1 MSKEKKNT
9 QNEKRKLS
17 RQERKQIDTLIRQAK
32 GDGKPHTAQDSIPFE
47 RMYKD
52 GICRLANGRYSKCIE
67 FEDIN
72 YQLAQPDD
80 KTAIFEALC
89 DMYNSFDASIS
100 VQLSLISRHANK
112 DDFKN
117 SITIAPQNDD
127 FDSIRAEYTE
137 MLRTQLERGNN
148 GLIKTKFLTFT
159 VEAKDIRSARA
170 RLARIETDTLNHF
183 KVIGAAARVLDGKQ
197 RLEVLH
203 GIFHP
208 DGERFNFAWEW
219 LPASGLSVKDF
230 IAPSSFRFGD
240 GRMFQMGGKFGVVS
254 FLQIVAPELSDRM
267 LADFMDAENGII
279 VNLHIQSIDHNEAI
293 KTIKRKITDL
303 DRMKIEEQ
311 KKAIRSG
318 YDMDIIPS
326 DLATYGGEAKNLL
339 RDLQSR
345 NERMFLLNC
354 LDCCVTSPPY
364 YALRDYGTDGQIGR
378 EATPEE
384 YVSRI
389 TAVFHEV
396 KRVLTPEG
404 TCWLNIADTYCG
416 TGSKADHQ
424 DPKYPKGRNGQQV
437 AFNHRAPGCKPKD
450 LIGIP
455 WLVALA
461 LRGDGWYLRSSII
474 WHKTNPM
481 PESTRDR
488 PTRCYEY
495 VFLLTKSKKYYYDWQ
510 AVAEPIAPTT
520 AGRLKS
526 GVSKGNKYNVTVP
539 GQNQP
544 QKINR
549 PREKGAYADELI
561 SPVRSRR
568 NVWQINNV
576 GYHGGHFAAFPPKL
590 AETCILAGCPIGGIV
605 LDPFFGSGT
614 TGMVAKRLNRR
625 YIGIELNPDY
635 CELAKQRIGGDED

>member
-208 DGERFNFAWEW
+208 DGERFNFAWER

-240 GRMFQMGGKFGVVS
+240 GRMFQMGGKFGAVS

-318 YDMDIIPS
+318 YDIEKLSRAASEEQDEDAEPETVLPPLAEGQTFDNPAAEISECYTQPPKAYTEDTLLSAMENAGKEETPEDAERKGLGTTATRAGIIEKLISAGFAERKGKKLIPTK
-326 DLATYGGEAKNLL
+326 DGYNLAAILPEVL
-339 RDLQSR
+339 
-345 NERMFLLNC
+345 
-354 LDCCVTSPPY
+354 TSPQLTAEWETRLTGIAKGSDSPDDFMRSIEEMTAGLVKTY
-364 YALRDYGTDGQIGR
+364 SAISEDKAKLFTPQR
-378 EATPEE
+378 EA
-384 YVSRI
+384 I
-389 TAVFHEV
+389 
-396 KRVLTPEG
+396 G
-404 TCWLNIADTYCG
+404 TCPRCGATVYEGKKNYYCSDRACSFVMWKNDLFFQQRKKTFTKAIAAALLKDGKVKIKGMYSTKTGKTFDGVVLLADTG
-416 TGSKADHQ
+416 G
-424 DPKYPKGRNGQQV
+424 KYVNFRV
-437 AFNHRAPGCKPKD
+437 
-450 LIGIP
+450 
-455 WLVALA
+455 
-461 LRGDGWYLRSSII
+461 
-474 WHKTNPM
+474 
-481 PESTRDR
+481 E
-488 PTRCYEY
+488 
-495 VFLLTKSKKYYYDWQ
+495 
-510 AVAEPIAPTT
+510 
-520 AGRLKS
+520 
-526 GVSKGNKYNVTVP
+526 
-539 GQNQP
+539 QNR
-544 QKINR
+544 K
-549 PREKGAYADELI
+549 
-561 SPVRSRR
+561 
-568 NVWQINNV
+568 
-576 GYHGGHFAAFPPKL
+576 
-590 AETCILAGCPIGGIV
+590 
-605 LDPFFGSGT
+605 
-614 TGMVAKRLNRR
+614 
-625 YIGIELNPDY
+625 
-635 CELAKQRIGGDED
+635 

>member
-1 MSKEKKNT
+1 M
-9 QNEKRKLS
+9 
-17 RQERKQIDTLIRQAK
+17 
-32 GDGKPHTAQDSIPFE
+32 
-47 RMYKD
+47 
-52 GICRLANGRYSKCIE
+52 
-67 FEDIN
+67 
-72 YQLAQPDD
+72 
-80 KTAIFEALC
+80 
-89 DMYNSFDASIS
+89 
-100 VQLSLISRHANK
+100 
-112 DDFKN
+112 
-117 SITIAPQNDD
+117 
-127 FDSIRAEYTE
+127 
-137 MLRTQLERGNN
+137 
-148 GLIKTKFLTFT
+148 
-159 VEAKDIRSARA
+159 
-170 RLARIETDTLNHF
+170 RIEMDKIYCGDSLQVLQTL
-183 KVIGAAARVLDGKQ
+183 
-197 RLEVLH
+197 
-203 GIFHP
+203 
-208 DGERFNFAWEW
+208 
-219 LPASGLSVKDF
+219 
-230 IAPSSFRFGD
+230 
-240 GRMFQMGGKFGVVS
+240 
-254 FLQIVAPELSDRM
+254 PEN
-267 LADFMDAENGII
+267 A
-279 VNLHIQSIDHNEAI
+279 V
-293 KTIKRKITDL
+293 
-303 DRMKIEEQ
+303 
-311 KKAIRSG
+311 
-318 YDMDIIPS
+318 
-326 DLATYGGEAKNLL
+326 
-339 RDLQSR
+339 
-345 NERMFLLNC
+345 
-354 LDCCVTSPPY
+354 DCCVTSPPY
-364 YALRDYGTDGQIGR
+364 YALRDYGADGQIGR

-396 KRVLTPEG
+396 KR
-404 TCWLNIADTYCG
+404 
-416 TGSKADHQ
+416 DHQ

-526 GVSKGNKYNVTVP
+526 GVSKGNKNNVTVP

-576 GYHGGHFAAFPPKL
+576 GYHGGHFAAYPPKL